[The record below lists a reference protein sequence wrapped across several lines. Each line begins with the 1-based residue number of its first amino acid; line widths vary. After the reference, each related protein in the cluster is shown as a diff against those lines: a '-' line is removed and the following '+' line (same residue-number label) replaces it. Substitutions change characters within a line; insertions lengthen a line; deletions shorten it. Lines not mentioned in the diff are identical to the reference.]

1 MNLIS
6 QCGSRAH
13 FDALVIG
20 SGISGLSFC
29 LALLQARPKAKI
41 ALLCKKKLQESNS
54 YYAQGGIAAVSKET
68 DTFSQHFQDTLSSGD
83 GFSHP
88 DVVSAIIKEAP
99 HYIQNLEHYGVLFD
113 QIPNSDEPD
122 LAQEGGHSQ
131 RRIFH
136 CKDQTGQAIV
146 DSLIARVH
154 EHPNIQIFESHIA
167 VHLLNRR
174 YQPTPRY
181 YGEIVGA
188 YVLAIE
194 TGLIHTFLS
203 KVVILATGG
212 AGKIYRYTTNPD
224 VATGDGLAIA
234 YRAGVRVAN
243 LEFYQFHPTLLYHPE
258 CPNFLISEAVRGEG
272 GYLRLPQTGERFMQ
286 RYAPAQMELATRDV
300 VARAIFNE
308 IEQSSYNYVHLD
320 ITHHSSAF
328 LQQHFPNIYRT
339 LKQLGID
346 MSQDLIPVVPAA
358 HYQCGG
364 ILADVAGQTDKDRLY
379 AIGEVA
385 FTGLHGANRLASNS
399 LLEAGVMAEYAAQ
412 ACLKWLD
419 NPLTSVEKIL
429 DWDSKGVSDSRRA
442 SQINAHWRGLRGE
455 MTSYAGIVRTEEGLK
470 DLLQLIL
477 TRSQMIEEYYWQYTV
492 TRDLLELR
500 NMILVAELMVRS
512 ALKRRESRGG
522 HYREDYPQKSTDALE
537 TISQRK

>member
-1 MNLIS
+1 MDAIS
-6 QCGSRAH
+6 QCGSRES
-13 FDALVIG
+13 FDVLVIG
-20 SGISGLSFC
+20 TGIAGLSFC
-29 LALLQARPKAKI
+29 LALLQERPKAKI
-41 ALLCKKKLQESNS
+41 ALLCKTKLQESNS
-54 YYAQGGIAAVSKET
+54 YYAQGGIAAVSREG
-68 DTFSQHFQDTLSSGD
+68 DTLSQHFQDTLSSGD

-88 DVVSAIIKEAP
+88 DVVSGILKEAP
-99 HYIQNLEHYGVLFD
+99 QYIQKLEHYGVSFD
-113 QIPNSDEPD
+113 KMANHHEPD

-131 RRIFH
+131 RRIFR
-136 CKDQTGQAIV
+136 CKDQTGRAIIK
-146 DSLIARVH
+146 SLMARVQ

-167 VHLLNRR
+167 VHLLNRA
-174 YQPTPRY
+174 YQPVPRY

-188 YVLAIE
+188 YVLEIA

-234 YRAGVRVAN
+234 YRAGVRAVN
-243 LEFYQFHPTLLYHPE
+243 LEFYQFHPTLLYHPQ

-272 GYLRLPQTGERFMQ
+272 GYLRLPQTGERFMR

-320 ITHHSSAF
+320 TTHHSPAF
-328 LQQHFPNIYRT
+328 LAQHFPNIYGT

-364 ILADVAGQTDKDRLY
+364 ILTDVAGQTDKDRLY

-399 LLEAGVMAEYAAQ
+399 LVEAGVMAGYAAQ

-419 NPLTSVEKIL
+419 APLPLTEKIP

-455 MTSYAGIVRTEEGLK
+455 MTSYAGIIRTEEGLK
-470 DLLQLIL
+470 DLLKLIL

-500 NMILVAELMVRS
+500 NIILVAELIVRS

-522 HYREDYPQKSTDALE
+522 HYREDYPQKSLDAEE
-537 TISQRK
+537 TIC